1 MLLFAF
7 GKSETVT
14 VPEGGGDQPPGVL
27 PQRCEGGPAS
37 VREVAVDAFRECGN
51 LARLRLELPESAP
64 GWAEV
69 YFPELR
75 GHGRNGMREQ

>member
-1 MLLFAF
+1 M
-7 GKSETVT
+7 
-14 VPEGGGDQPPGVL
+14 
-27 PQRCEGGPAS
+27 
-37 VREVAVDAFRECGN
+37 DAFRECGN

-69 YFPELR
+69 YFPEFR